1 MLKNIL
7 LQNLLCID
15 IETVPAQPSIKKLD
29 GEWKDLWEIK
39 SARLR
44 DEKENPEEHYF
55 NHAAIYSEFGK
66 VICITIGIFFR
77 KDKKSPAWKF
87 RLKTFSGDDERKL
100 LEDFSS
106 LLKKYYTADKYLFC
120 GHNVRE
126 FDIPYLCRR
135 MLALQIEIPQLMDV
149 SGKKPYEV
157 KWVDTMQLWRFGDY
171 KHYTSLR
178 LLAAVLGLPS
188 PKTDLD
194 GKDVGRVYWKE
205 NGLDRIVEYNRRD
218 VITVA
223 QMILR
228 FKNLPLLAEN
238 EITFAD

>member
-1 MLKNIL
+1 MLNNIFL
-7 LQNLLCID
+7 SNLLCID
-15 IETVPAQPSIKKLD
+15 IETAPAFPSIKKLD
-29 GEWKDLWEIK
+29 AEWKDLWEIK

-44 DEKENPEEHYF
+44 DEKENPDEHYF
-55 NHAAIYSEFGK
+55 NHSAIYAEFGK
-66 VICITIGIFFR
+66 VLCITIGIFFR
-77 KDKKSPAWKF
+77 KDKKSSWKF
-87 RLKTFSGDDERKL
+87 RLKTFSGDDERKI
-100 LEDFSS
+100 LEDFAA
-106 LLKKYYTADKYLFC
+106 LLKKYYSADKYLFC

-135 MLALQIEIPQLMDV
+135 MLALQIEIPSLMDV

-157 KWVDTMQLWRFGDY
+157 HWVDTMQLWRFGDY
-171 KHYTSLR
+171 KHFTSLR

-188 PKTDLD
+188 PKTDME

-205 NGLDRIVEYNRRD
+205 NGLSRIVEYNRRD

>member
-1 MLKNIL
+1 MLNSIFL
-7 LQNLLCID
+7 SNLLCID
-15 IETVPAQPSIKKLD
+15 IETAPAFPSLEKLD
-29 GEWKDLWEIK
+29 AEWKDLWEIK

-44 DEKENPEEHYF
+44 NEKENPDEHYF
-55 NHAAIYSEFGK
+55 NHSAIYAEFGK
-66 VICITIGIFFR
+66 VLCITIGIFFR
-77 KDKKSPAWKF
+77 KDKKSSWKF
-87 RLKTFSGDDERKL
+87 RLKTFSGDDERKI
-100 LEDFSS
+100 LEDFSA
-106 LLKKYYTADKYLFC
+106 LLKKHYSSDKYLFC

-135 MLALQIEIPQLMDV
+135 MLALQIEIPSLMDV
-149 SGKKPYEV
+149 SGKKTYEV
-157 KWVDTMQLWRFGDY
+157 HWVDTMQLWRFGDY

-188 PKTDLD
+188 PKTDMA

-205 NGLDRIVEYNRRD
+205 NGLSRIVEYNRRD

-228 FKNLPLLAEN
+228 FKNLPLLNDN